1 MSLPTSRCLCSG
13 VSLVCTA
20 RSFITLKSLRILSVR
35 PSEKTP
41 QRCSFKGPRIASSC
55 LECEVGR
62 GEDSQ
67 GDPAASRVFRGE
79 GGTPRTAGGC
89 EADSGCGPRGPV
101 SPLALRPCA
110 RTCEVAELRDE
121 HGGAGQT
128 AAGAPPSLG
137 LTDQHRLL
145 QVSDFLVVLL
155 VGRRVWSL
163 CTVTASS
170 HVSGQTCWPAVASAT
185 GVGGGARS
193 SQFPSPALLTHCRP
207 LCPRGLSARPTQPFQ
222 SCHRPLLNPGPIC

>member
-1 MSLPTSRCLCSG
+1 MWSPWS
-13 VSLVCTA
+13 
-20 RSFITLKSLRILSVR
+20 
-35 PSEKTP
+35 
-41 QRCSFKGPRIASSC
+41 
-55 LECEVGR
+55 
-62 GEDSQ
+62 
-67 GDPAASRVFRGE
+67 
-79 GGTPRTAGGC
+79 
-89 EADSGCGPRGPV
+89 PV

-170 HVSGQTCWPAVASAT
+170 HVSGQTCRPPESGAGPGAVSSQARPCSRTADPCVQEDSPPAPLSHSRAVTGRSSTRGPSAEGPFLPHPPTPMSVLGGFASSIRRASGLPKYEHLLVSLGPSST
-185 GVGGGARS
+185 DQKAPARS
-193 SQFPSPALLTHCRP
+193 SLL
-207 LCPRGLSARPTQPFQ
+207 PRDKVLVTWLVS
-222 SCHRPLLNPGPIC
+222 